1 MSNLVIVESPAKA
14 RTLEKFLGRDF
25 RVLASYGHVRDLPKK
40 GLGVD
45 REDSYEPTYEV
56 LHGKEKT
63 LLELKRAAGKADAV
77 FLAADPD
84 REGEA
89 ISWHLQQTLAPSAKG
104 TPFKRVR
111 FNEITKKA
119 VLAAM
124 ADAGEIDPR
133 LVDAQQARRII
144 DRLVGYE
151 VSDLLW
157 KKVWRG
163 LSAGRVQ
170 TVALRIICE
179 REREIEAF
187 VPVEYWTVDA
197 SLQASAPP
205 PFTAKLASFDGQ
217 KLKFDGTDP
226 RLDSEAAAA
235 RVRAEAERASWKV
248 AKVDTSE
255 RRKNPPPPFITSQL
269 QQAAARR
276 LGFAVRRT
284 MQIAQRLYEGREI
297 PGRGIVGLIT
307 YMRTD
312 STRVSND
319 ALAAVREHIASR
331 YGTGADVLPESARFF
346 KSKRDTQDAH
356 EAIRPT
362 DLALPPDELAKH
374 LPADEAKLYRL
385 IWERFV
391 ASQMSPAVYDTVSA
405 EIEAGRA
412 LYRAS
417 GSTVKTPGYLAV
429 YGVAA
434 EEDEES
440 EKDGAKLPPLAAG
453 DVLELV
459 SIQPEKKSTQP
470 PPRYNEASLVKFL
483 EENGIGRPSTYAEI
497 LRKLED
503 REYVRKKDRRFVPTA
518 LGRTVLELLI
528 PYFDDF
534 FETGYTARMEDRLDE
549 VEEGKVSWQEALAE
563 FDKKFTRDRDRALK
577 AMVSGK
583 AGIPLGEARRLL
595 QFPVAPELSEACP
608 NCGKKLKLR
617 MGKNGLFIACSGYPA
632 CTFTL
637 NIPDPDED
645 TIDAADLES
654 TTGEECGSPMK
665 LRQGRSGNAFLGC
678 TAYPKCRNVVNVV
691 MAGGKAEARPDEP
704 TGETCPECGGNLVRR
719 HGRFGA
725 YVSCSNYPTCKYKPP
740 KPVLD
745 TGVRCPKDGGVIVER
760 RGRFRPFYGCANYP
774 ACDFSLNVRPIPE
787 PCPQCGNPYLL
798 FRERKSGAALACDK
812 AGCGFERPAGEAPL
826 PPMREILLEA
836 APAPARKVRT
846 ASSASKEKKAAPR
859 KRTSRAKAGEPG
871 ASAATPRRAKAR

>member
-1 MSNLVIVESPAKA
+1 MTNLVIVESPAKA

-45 REDSYEPTYEV
+45 RGDSYEPTYEV

-77 FLAADPD
+77 YLAADPD

-89 ISWHLQQTLAPSAKG
+89 ISWHLKETLSPFAKG

-124 ADAGEIDPR
+124 AAAGEIDSR

-157 KKVWRG
+157 KKIWRG

-197 SLQASAPP
+197 TLQTTAPP
-205 PFTAKLASFDGQ
+205 PFTAKLVSFDGR

-226 RLDSEAAAA
+226 RLDSEAAAE
-235 RVRAEAERASWKV
+235 RVREEAERAAWRV

-319 ALAAVREHIASR
+319 ALASVREHIASR
-331 YGTGADVLPESARFF
+331 YGKGLDVLPETARVFRG
-346 KSKRDTQDAH
+346 KRDTQDAH

-362 DLALPPDELAKH
+362 DLTLPPDEVARHLAS
-374 LPADEAKLYRL
+374 DEAKLYRL

-417 GSTVKTPGYLAV
+417 GSTLKTPGYLAV

-453 DVLELV
+453 ETLQLV
-459 SIQPEKKSTQP
+459 AIQPERKSTQA

-483 EENGIGRPSTYAEI
+483 EENGIGRPSTYVEI

-549 VEEGKVSWQEALAE
+549 VEEGKISWRDALAE
-563 FDKKFTRDRDRALK
+563 FDKKFTRDRDRALE

-583 AGIPLGEARRLL
+583 AGIPLGQARLLL
-595 QFPVAPELSEACP
+595 QFPVAPELSETCP
-608 NCGKKLKLR
+608 QCGKKLKLR

-632 CTFTL
+632 CTFTV

-645 TIDAADLES
+645 AIDAADLEA
-654 TTGEECGSPMK
+654 TTCEECGSPMK

-678 TAYPKCRNVVNVV
+678 TAYPRCRNVVNVV

-704 TGETCPECGGNLVRR
+704 TGEKCPECGGNLVRR

-725 YVSCSNYPTCKYKPP
+725 YVSCSNYPTCKYKPR
-740 KPVLD
+740 KPVQD

-774 ACDFSLNVRPIPE
+774 ACDFSLNARPIPE

-798 FRERKSGAALACDK
+798 LRERKAGAALACDK
-812 AGCGFERPAGEAPL
+812 AGCGFEKPVGAL

-836 APAPARKVRT
+836 APAPAPAGK
-846 ASSASKEKKAAPR
+846 SKSAAAARGKKAAPR
-859 KRTSRAKAGEPG
+859 KRPARAAAAKKPVASSRRRVKA
-871 ASAATPRRAKAR
+871 

>member
-14 RTLEKFLGRDF
+14 RTLEKFLGKDF

-45 REDSYEPTYEV
+45 RDDSYEPTYEV

-63 LLELKRAAGKADAV
+63 LLELKRAAGRAEAV

-89 ISWHLQQTLAPSAKG
+89 ISWHLQEALSPFAKG
-104 TPFKRVR
+104 TPFRRVR

-124 ADAGEIDPR
+124 AAAGEIDSR

-187 VPVEYWTVDA
+187 LPVEYWTVDA
-197 SLQASAPP
+197 TLQAAAPP
-205 PFTAKLASFDGQ
+205 PFTAKLVSFDGQ

-235 RVRAEAERASWKV
+235 RVREEAERSAWRV

-269 QQAAARR
+269 QQASARR

-319 ALAAVREHIASR
+319 ALASVREHISSR

-362 DLALPPDELAKH
+362 DLALPPDEVAKF
-374 LPADEAKLYRL
+374 LPADEARLYQL

-391 ASQMSPAVYDTVSA
+391 ASQMSPAVYDTVSVD
-405 EIEAGRA
+405 IHAGQAAVPPNKRPYLFRATGSTLRFPGFLA
-412 LYRAS
+412 LY
-417 GSTVKTPGYLAV
+417 
-429 YGVAA
+429 
-434 EEDEES
+434 EETEPADRPDGGENPVPS
-440 EKDGAKLPPLAAG
+440 DLKKDQAIDLLRLLP
-453 DVLELV
+453 E
-459 SIQPEKKSTQP
+459 QHFTQP
-470 PPRYNEASLVKFL
+470 PPRFSEATLVKSM
-483 EENGIGRPSTYAEI
+483 EENGIGRPSTYASIISTISDRNYVYEEEKRLRPTEI
-497 LRKLED
+497 GQLVND
-503 REYVRKKDRRFVPTA
+503 
-518 LGRTVLELLI
+518 LL
-528 PYFDDF
+528 
-534 FETGYTARMEDRLDE
+534 
-549 VEEGKVSWQEALAE
+549 
-563 FDKKFTRDRDRALK
+563 
-577 AMVSGK
+577 
-583 AGIPLGEARRLL
+583 
-595 QFPVAPELSEACP
+595 
-608 NCGKKLKLR
+608 
-617 MGKNGLFIACSGYPA
+617 
-632 CTFTL
+632 
-637 NIPDPDED
+637 
-645 TIDAADLES
+645 
-654 TTGEECGSPMK
+654 
-665 LRQGRSGNAFLGC
+665 
-678 TAYPKCRNVVNVV
+678 
-691 MAGGKAEARPDEP
+691 
-704 TGETCPECGGNLVRR
+704 
-719 HGRFGA
+719 
-725 YVSCSNYPTCKYKPP
+725 
-740 KPVLD
+740 
-745 TGVRCPKDGGVIVER
+745 
-760 RGRFRPFYGCANYP
+760 
-774 ACDFSLNVRPIPE
+774 
-787 PCPQCGNPYLL
+787 
-798 FRERKSGAALACDK
+798 
-812 AGCGFERPAGEAPL
+812 
-826 PPMREILLEA
+826 
-836 APAPARKVRT
+836 
-846 ASSASKEKKAAPR
+846 
-859 KRTSRAKAGEPG
+859 
-871 ASAATPRRAKAR
+871 

>member
-14 RTLEKFLGRDF
+14 RTLEKFLGKDF

-45 REDSYEPTYEV
+45 RDDSYEPTYEV

-63 LLELKRAAGKADAV
+63 LLELKRAAGRAEAV

-89 ISWHLQQTLAPSAKG
+89 ISWHLQEALSPFAKG
-104 TPFKRVR
+104 TPFRRVR

-124 ADAGEIDPR
+124 AAAGEIDSR

-187 VPVEYWTVDA
+187 LPVEYWTVDA
-197 SLQASAPP
+197 TLQAAAPP
-205 PFTAKLASFDGQ
+205 PFTAKLVSFDGQ

-235 RVRAEAERASWKV
+235 RVREEAERSAWRV

-269 QQAAARR
+269 QQASARR

-319 ALAAVREHIASR
+319 ALASVREHISSR

-362 DLALPPDELAKH
+362 DLALPPDEVAKF

-417 GSTVKTPGYLAV
+417 GSTLKTPGYLAV
-429 YGVAA
+429 YGVGA
-434 EEDEES
+434 EEDDEA

-453 DVLELV
+453 ETLELV
-459 SIQPEKKSTQP
+459 AIQPEKKSTQP

-549 VEEGKVSWQEALAE
+549 VEEGTVSWRDALAE
-563 FDKKFTRDRDRALK
+563 FDKKFTKDRDRALK

-617 MGKNGLFIACSGYPA
+617 MGKNGLFIACSGYPD

-654 TTGEECGSPMK
+654 TTCEECGSPMK

-704 TGETCPECGGNLVRR
+704 TGQTCPECGGNLVRR

-740 KPVLD
+740 KPVQD

-774 ACDFSLNVRPIPE
+774 ACDFSLNVR
-787 PCPQCGNPYLL
+787 
-798 FRERKSGAALACDK
+798 
-812 AGCGFERPAGEAPL
+812 
-826 PPMREILLEA
+826 
-836 APAPARKVRT
+836 
-846 ASSASKEKKAAPR
+846 
-859 KRTSRAKAGEPG
+859 
-871 ASAATPRRAKAR
+871 

>member
-1 MSNLVIVESPAKA
+1 MNNLVIVESPAKA
-14 RTLEKFLGRDF
+14 RTLEKFLGKDF

-45 REDSYEPTYEV
+45 RGNSYEPTYEV

-63 LLELKRAAGKADAV
+63 LQELKRAASKADAV

-89 ISWHLQQTLAPSAKG
+89 ISWHLQQTLASSAKG
-104 TPFKRVR
+104 KPFRRVR

-124 ADAGEIDPR
+124 ANAGEIDSR

-157 KKVWRG
+157 KKIWRG

-179 REREIEAF
+179 REKEIEAF

-197 SLQASAPP
+197 DLEGAVPP
-205 PFTAKLASFDGQ
+205 PFTAKLATFDGR
-217 KLKFDGTDP
+217 KLKFDGNDP
-226 RLDSEAAAA
+226 RLESESAAAQ
-235 RVRAEAERASWKV
+235 VREEAEKATWRV

-269 QQAAARR
+269 QQGAARR

-297 PGRGIVGLIT
+297 PGRGTVGLIT

-312 STRVSND
+312 STRVAD
-319 ALAAVREHIASR
+319 EALAALREHITTR
-331 YGTGADVLPESARFF
+331 YGAGPDVLPDTPRLFRG
-346 KSKRDTQDAH
+346 KRGVQDAH

-362 DLALPPDELAKH
+362 DLSLPPDEVRRYLA
-374 LPADEAKLYRL
+374 ADEAKLYRL

-417 GSTVKTPGYLAV
+417 GSTLKTPGYLAA
-429 YGVAA
+429 YGVAV

-440 EKDGAKLPPLAAG
+440 EKDGTKLPPLSAG
-453 DVLELV
+453 ETLKLV
-459 SIQPEKKSTQP
+459 AIKPERKETQP

-503 REYVRKKDRRFVPTA
+503 REYVRKKDRRFLPTA

-534 FETGYTARMEDRLDE
+534 FETGYTARMEERLDD
-549 VEEGKVSWQEALAE
+549 VEEGKLSWRKALSE
-563 FDKKFTRDRDRALK
+563 FDEKFTKDRDRALDK
-577 AMVSGK
+577 MVSGK
-583 AGIPLGEARRLL
+583 AGIPLLQARELL
-595 QFPVAPELSEACP
+595 HFLPIAADLSEKCP
-608 NCGKKLKLR
+608 QCGKKLKLR

-632 CTFTL
+632 CTFTVH
-637 NIPDPDED
+637 IPDPDED
-645 TIDAADLES
+645 AIDAAELEA
-654 TTGEECGSPMK
+654 TMCEECGSPMK
-665 LRQGRSGNAFLGC
+665 LRQSRSGNSFLGC
-678 TAYPKCRNVVNVV
+678 TAYPRCRNVVNVV
-691 MAGGKAEARPDEP
+691 MERGKAEARPDEP
-704 TGETCPECGGNLVRR
+704 TGEPCPRCGGPLVRR

-725 YVSCSNYPTCKYKPP
+725 YVSCSNYPACKYKPP
-740 KPVLD
+740 KPVQD
-745 TGVRCPKDGGVIVER
+745 TGVKCPKDGGAIVER
-760 RGRFRPFYGCANYP
+760 RGRFRPFYGCVNYP
-774 ACDFSLNVRPIPE
+774 ACDFSLNARPILRA
-787 PCPQCGNPYLL
+787 CPKCANPYLL
-798 FRERKSGAALACDK
+798 LRERKAGAILACDR
-812 AGCGFERPAGEAPL
+812 AGCGFEAPPDDV
-826 PPMREILLEA
+826 PPMREVFLEA
-836 APAPARKVRT
+836 AEKAEEKPKPKKARKPRT
-846 ASSASKEKKAAPR
+846 TAAAKSAGEAEEATAPR
-859 KRTSRAKAGEPG
+859 
-871 ASAATPRRAKAR
+871 RRAKAR